1 MTATH
6 PHPHNRS
13 FPPRPEEGARTT
25 PVLAPFAAP
34 HRQQPGYRPLTGHA
48 TIPAAFAAQV
58 ARRPD
63 AVAVLGE
70 GEPWT
75 YRMLDAAAHR
85 TAAALRTAGIRHG
98 DRVGILLEHSPET
111 VAAILG
117 VLFAGGCYVPLDPAH
132 PAPRLAQLVELA
144 GIGIVIA
151 DEAVPAAG
159 LRAEPLRVV
168 PPPTR
173 TGADD
178 RPTEPDVQSTR
189 LGERSLHSGEPP
201 TAPDDLAYLLCTSGS
216 TGVPKGVPQT
226 HRNVLHG
233 VANHIENFRI
243 TPADRLSVASS
254 FSFDMAVTDT
264 FAALL
269 AGAAAV
275 VVDVRR
281 HGPAYLA
288 QALTDRGTTLFHS
301 TPTVYRY
308 LVDALGGR
316 RLDTVRAVVLGGE
329 SVTRHDALLCRA
341 HFAPDCVFVN
351 GYGATEASFAVQDHL
366 PPDAELEH
374 DVLPIGHP
382 LPGYAISLLGPGG
395 EVSADEGEIVIHSPF
410 VAPGY
415 WRAPELTADRF
426 GRDEVTDHAEHTDHA
441 SAAPRMSVSSY
452 RTGDLGRWLPD
463 GRLAYLGRLDR
474 QVKVRGIRVE
484 LGEIEYHLAALP
496 GVLRAVAVAVADGTG
511 RTELLG
517 YVQPVAG
524 VRPDPGELRRGL
536 ADRVPEHLVP
546 RLLTVLDTLPLTST
560 GKVDTR
566 ALPAPREPRPTGQG
580 GEGLGPRTPT
590 EEAIARAWCTALD
603 TQAVVTDANFFDL
616 GGNSLLLADVQRLLR
631 DSLGV
636 LVPLPDLY
644 RHPTVAALARHLDG
658 DGEGDPDATAA
669 PGLRRVTE
677 RAARRARRERRGR
690 R

>member
-1 MTATH
+1 MTATT
-6 PHPHNRS
+6 PHDRR
-13 FPPRPEEGARTT
+13 FPPEPDGAP
-25 PVLAPFAAP
+25 PVPFADR
-34 HRQQPGYRPLTGHA
+34 HRRQPGYRPLAGHG
-48 TIPAAFAAQV
+48 TIPAAFSAQA

-75 YRMLDAAAHR
+75 YRMLADAANR
-85 TAAALRTAGIRHG
+85 TAAALRAAGIRHG
-98 DRVGILLEHSPET
+98 DRVGILLDHSPET

-117 VLFAGGCYVPLDPAH
+117 VLFAGGCYVPLDPAQ
-132 PAPRLAQLVELA
+132 PVPRLAQLVALA
-144 GIGIVIA
+144 GIDIVIA
-151 DEAVPAAG
+151 DGAG
-159 LRAEPLRVV
+159 PVDRLRAEPLRVV
-168 PPPTR
+168 PPSGPA
-173 TGADD
+173 GSGG
-178 RPTEPDVQSTR
+178 PDVRPDEQPAR
-189 LGERSLHSGEPP
+189 
-201 TAPDDLAYLLCTSGS
+201 PDDLAYLLCTSGS
-216 TGVPKGVPQT
+216 TGRPKGVPQT

-243 TPADRLSVASS
+243 TAADRLSVVSS

-281 HGPAYLA
+281 HGPAHLA
-288 QALTDRGTTLFHS
+288 QALADRGATVFHS

-308 LVDALGGR
+308 LVDAFGGR

-329 SVTRHDALLCRA
+329 TVTRHDALRCRA

-366 PPDAELEH
+366 PPDAALEH
-374 DVLPIGHP
+374 DVLPIGYP
-382 LPGYAISLLGPGG
+382 LAGYAVSLLGPGG
-395 EVSADEGEIVIHSPF
+395 DPSAVEGEIVIHSPY

-415 WRAPELTADRF
+415 WQAPELTADRF
-426 GRDEVTDHAEHTDHA
+426 GRDGGTGGG
-441 SAAPRMSVSSY
+441 MSSY
-452 RTGDLGRWLPD
+452 RTGDLGRRLPD

-474 QVKVRGIRVE
+474 QVKIRGIRVE
-484 LGEIEYHLAALP
+484 LGEVEYHLAALP
-496 GVLRAVAVAVADGTG
+496 GVLRAVAVARPDDTG

-517 YVQPVAG
+517 HVQPVAG
-524 VRPDPGELRRGL
+524 TRLDPAELRRRL
-536 ADRVPEHLVP
+536 SAQVPEHLVP
-546 RLLTVLDTLPLTST
+546 RLLTVLDALPLTST

-566 ALPAPREPRPTGQG
+566 ALPAPRAPLPVGEGPEPRTV
-580 GEGLGPRTPT
+580 T
-590 EEAIARAWCTALD
+590 EEVIARAWCTALKAP
-603 TQAVVTDANFFDL
+603 AVVTDANFFDL

-631 DSLGV
+631 DSLGIP
-636 LVPLPDLY
+636 VPLLDMY

-658 DGEGDPDATAA
+658 DAAPTAA

-677 RAARRARRERRGR
+677 RAERRARREGKGR